1 MIIVNNK
8 LYGVCNSS
16 MQDRNAQNIRALK
29 LKLKL
34 KEKMI
39 MKKEKN
45 NYELRGACIEL
56 YLQFPW

>member
-1 MIIVNNK
+1 
-8 LYGVCNSS
+8 
-16 MQDRNAQNIRALK
+16 MQDRNAQNICALKLK